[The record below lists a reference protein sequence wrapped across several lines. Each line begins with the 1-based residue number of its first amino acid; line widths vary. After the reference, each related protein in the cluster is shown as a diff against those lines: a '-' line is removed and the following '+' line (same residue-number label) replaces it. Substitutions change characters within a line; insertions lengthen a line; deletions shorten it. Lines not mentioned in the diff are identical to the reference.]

1 MNENETEFELNYV
14 KDNGMIALYVS
25 YAFDEDGT
33 SAGFDWDNYDMCEI
47 ADDIRCEMD
56 THRQL
61 IEGFFD
67 RESAICSVYYKL
79 RKARSF
85 MKKKGDARVYG
96 KWSILTFKSNGYSKM
111 GEVIE
116 KLKQMGYTE
125 LPVMARKS
133 RNK

>member
-1 MNENETEFELNYV
+1 MNENETEFELNYA

-25 YAFDEDGT
+25 CY
-33 SAGFDWDNYDMCEI
+33 DWDDYRMSEI

-56 THRQL
+56 THRQT
-61 IEGFFD
+61 IEEFFD
-67 RESAICSVYYKL
+67 RESVMCSVYDKL
-79 RKARSF
+79 RKTRSF
-85 MKKKGDARVYG
+85 MKKKDDARVYG